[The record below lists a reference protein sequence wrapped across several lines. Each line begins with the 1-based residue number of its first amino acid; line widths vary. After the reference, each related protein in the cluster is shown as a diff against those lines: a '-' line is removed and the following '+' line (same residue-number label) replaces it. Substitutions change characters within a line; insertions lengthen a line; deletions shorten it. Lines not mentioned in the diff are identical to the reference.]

1 MKKPFSN
8 FLLGLGFLTLT
19 SFNTLGNDTEFK
31 VDEHCEETAA
41 ELYES
46 YSQYYNKA
54 EAYSKSND
62 YYQDCIGWE
71 TEIQEVELD

>member
-31 VDEHCEETAA
+31 VDEHCEETAGIDF
-41 ELYES
+41 ET
-46 YSQYYNKA
+46 
-54 EAYSKSND
+54 KSF
-62 YYQDCIGWE
+62 
-71 TEIQEVELD
+71 V